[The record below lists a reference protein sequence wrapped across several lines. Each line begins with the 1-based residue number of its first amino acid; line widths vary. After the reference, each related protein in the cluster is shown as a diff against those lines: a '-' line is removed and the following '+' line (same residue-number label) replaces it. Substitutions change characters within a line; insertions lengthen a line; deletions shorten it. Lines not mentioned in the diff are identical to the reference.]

1 MDTIAPYR
9 CPNCNKSYKRYSFFS
24 RHVILCN
31 SSYISKNNNLPDN
44 IKYPSQIQQT
54 LDYLIS
60 SNNELREQLKKIQ
73 SEKQIEKRKI
83 DILSLLNKNY
93 HPEIDYNS
101 FIQNLKVNIKYL
113 YSLQENNIKIV
124 IKEIFNNYFSD
135 ERENFC
141 FKAFTIKTN
150 KIYVF
155 TESKIWK
162 ELTYDNMKLIISK
175 ISLEF
180 LSLLKSWQDENEK
193 KLSCD
198 NISNIYLKL
207 LKKVNTINLNN
218 ISFVKNI
225 YNLLYDHL
233 KITYQIIEY
242 EII

>member
-1 MDTIAPYR
+1 MDLITPYT
-9 CPNCNKSYKRYSFFS
+9 CPDCNKCYQRYSFFS
-24 RHVILCN
+24 RHVLICN
-31 SSYISKNNNLPDN
+31 SSHISKNNSLPDS

-83 DILSLLNKNY
+83 NILSWLNKN
-93 HPEIDYNS
+93 HKPEIDYNS
-101 FIQNLKVNIKYL
+101 FIQNLKLDIKYL
-113 YSLQENNIKIV
+113 HSLQENNIKIV
-124 IKEIFNNYFSD
+124 IKEIFDNYFSA

-141 FKAFTIKTN
+141 FKAFAIKTN
-150 KIYVF
+150 KLYVF
-155 TESKIWK
+155 TETKVWK
-162 ELTYDNMKLIISK
+162 ELTYDNMKSIISK

-193 KLSCD
+193 KLLCD
-198 NISNIYLKL
+198 DVSNTYLKL

-225 YNLLYDHL
+225 YKLLYIHL
-233 KITYQIIEY
+233 KTESKIIEY